1 MRHIVNGASFQ
12 PAGIR
17 AEKKPGG
24 SLCGLWKSPTSVGT
38 GQRFGI
44 VDPDEEAAGIVDPD
58 EEAAG
63 IVDPDADEVAEGSS
77 AGSLATLSSALAFFS
92 AFFCFLARIFYRAMP
107 LVRPSVPC

>member
-1 MRHIVNGASFQ
+1 MRHVVNGASFQ

-38 GQRFGI
+38 GQRF
-44 VDPDEEAAGIVDPD
+44 GIVDPD